1 MGYVFHERA
10 NKGNSLLFF
19 DPETVLSSD
28 EEYALILEILEG
40 FTRLEFSYSSKN
52 SIYPLS
58 HQESDYERDE
68 RLRFNM
74 EEWSLIAA
82 EVDAYGN
89 YLIAFI
95 CRKNEPERAFVL
107 TLDYG
112 RILAAIYQEWSIE
125 AGGVIL
131 YESQDYPWN
140 QGIEDIVANKASGAS
155 SDYIHPSFSAYQKK
169 KIQNLDAAKP
179 RDDDEAEG
187 IIEVERPS
195 FVAGGSKKPKNL
207 GRYNVPKPAP
217 KIAPTPVEKKIEVPK
232 EKTAEPLLTPA
243 FVPSSSTKPRN
254 LDAKSPSR
262 PVQNKPEPVI
272 EEDDEEIIIP
282 KLEPYRPA
290 VAKGTPKNLHH
301 WSFFATYRMPRRE
314 GEFNLFYNPL
324 NLDTVERFESVEK
337 SLENLTSLYIGE
349 YCVFSPSLPD
359 YDASV
364 LPEIRSFDIH
374 KWRILVLA
382 LGREDQVESALI
394 AYIED
399 PRFCLLIRFLGNSR
413 SIVGFMTAG
422 ASIQGTP
429 LTSFELF
436 KRYETPRVQPRKPE
450 PVKPMV
456 PLAPKP
462 KKEVHAPPKQEEEVV
477 PSKKKEKLFERRKIY
492 STSSFQRD
500 CEEFADAYFG
510 LFEDDLRHTLATL
523 LSSTDE
529 ELNDY
534 FSRND
539 AKKIA
544 SKGSVTIRKFRF
556 GTCDQYAGARLFYC
570 YGYDLP
576 GTVSGDGLL
585 LLGISPHEEHDDQF
599 EFAENRYARFAEK
612 RDFVY
617 REFLPSGE
625 KGEVERIPHMSS
637 DQFGML
643 GEALVKMP
651 MAFLGSAGT
660 GKTLLSVRH
669 GYELGKQ
676 GKHVLYLT
684 YQQRLCQEVRHQFDL
699 LGAMNIETLTFRDL
713 VGIILG
719 PEAREKMKTKRHFR
733 EWFAHYAKHTY
744 AMKKPLRAFGD
755 AIEDQFR
762 VCYTFYRGVID
773 GAYEEGHKNPRALM
787 RKERFFDLTKDE
799 RGYSSEEKDTIYEVA
814 KAYQAALE
822 REDGFTD
829 NQFAREIIGLG
840 KEGASYDAVIVDEFQ
855 DLTEYQFYAII
866 CQLKDADP
874 LPLFIYGDENQAIN
888 PTLFDF
894 DDANRILRK
903 VYGETVQFERRLIG
917 SSYRSGPTLVHY
929 INDINRVKRDAI
941 GARRY
946 GDDEE
951 ISVREDASDLLPILV
966 QGKQKLSEL
975 VEACAESDRDVV
987 FVFPSATLLQK
998 CAEDFRKK
1006 AKNLVETRFLS
1017 VEDAKGMQWDSVV
1030 LVDFFTHS
1038 KKLFDGMLG
1047 EERLGH
1053 RSTIHRMLFN
1063 RFYVALTRAENRI
1076 IVYES
1081 DPSPLIQEQL
1091 LKGLVP
1097 LSDLTELRSYFAGKM
1112 RQGDWKGRGDEQF
1125 RLHRYD
1131 RAAYYYSRSSH
1142 PEAAISLEKALAY
1155 LKASRGELG
1164 EAEQI
1169 ALYLNNG
1176 DYPSML
1182 SYYRD
1187 TGKGLAER
1195 LLEALLEHTVSPPDA
1210 LEAYKALPKNLTDPE
1225 RVMFLDLCI
1234 ELYNQAIIDD
1244 IDRLKRRLADG

>member
-1 MGYVFHERA
+1 MGYVFHERV

-19 DPETVLSSD
+19 DPESNLSGD
-28 EEYALILEILEG
+28 ADYALILEMLED
-40 FTRLEFSYSSKN
+40 FTRLEFSFSSKN

-68 RLRFNM
+68 RLHFDM
-74 EEWSLIAA
+74 GQWSLIAA

-89 YLIAFI
+89 YLTAFI

-125 AGGVIL
+125 AGGDVL

-140 QGIEDIVANKASGAS
+140 QGIEDIALNKSADSG
-155 SDYIHPSFSAYQKK
+155 DYIHPSFSAYRKK
-169 KIQNLDAAKP
+169 KPQNLDGPKQ
-179 RDDDEAEG
+179 REEEEVEG
-187 IIEVERPS
+187 VIEVQRPS

-207 GRYNVPKPAP
+207 GRYGTPSPSKKPAP
-217 KIAPTPVEKKIEVPK
+217 KSVEEKKQEPQPKPIEPIV
-232 EKTAEPLLTPA
+232 APA
-243 FVPSSSTKPRN
+243 FVPSSSGKPRN
-254 LDAKSPSR
+254 LDAKTPSR
-262 PVQNKPEPVI
+262 PAPIKPDPVA
-272 EEDDEEIIIP
+272 EEEEIVVP
-282 KLEPYRPA
+282 ELEAYRPA
-290 VAKGTPKNLHH
+290 VPRGAPKNLHH
-301 WSFFATYRMPRRE
+301 WSFYQSYRMPRRE

-324 NLDTVERFESVEK
+324 NPDAVERFEAVAK
-337 SLENLTSLYIGE
+337 SLENLSSLYIGE

-359 YDASV
+359 YDAAS
-364 LPEIRSFDIH
+364 LPQIKSFDVH
-374 KWRILVLA
+374 QWKILVLA
-382 LGREDQVESALI
+382 LGREDNVESALI
-394 AYIED
+394 AFNED
-399 PRFCLLIRFLGNSR
+399 PRFCLLIRFLGKSR

-429 LTSFELF
+429 HTSFDLF
-436 KRYETPRVQPRKPE
+436 KRYETPPVYPKKEEPKPAA
-450 PVKPMV
+450 PIS
-456 PLAPKP
+456 PKP
-462 KKEVHAPPKQEEEVV
+462 KKEAHVQPKPFEEAASE
-477 PSKKKEKLFERRKIY
+477 KKKETLVERRKIY

-500 CEEFADAYFG
+500 CDEFRDTYFA
-510 LFEDDLRHTLATL
+510 LFEDDLRHTLAVL
-523 LSSTDE
+523 LSSTEE

-539 AKKIA
+539 AKKIT

-576 GTVSGDGLL
+576 GTVSGDSLL

-617 REFLPSGE
+617 HEFLP
-625 KGEVERIPHMSS
+625 KGEEGDLERIPHMSS

-643 GEALVKMP
+643 GEAAVKMP

-669 GYELGKQ
+669 GYDLGKQ

-699 LGAMNIETLTFRDL
+699 LGAENVDTLTFRDL
-713 VGIILG
+713 VGLILG
-719 PEAREKMKTKRHFR
+719 PEAKEKMKTKRHFR

-744 AMKKPLRAFGD
+744 SMKKPLRAFGD

-773 GAYEEGHKNPRALM
+773 GVYEEGRKNPRALM
-787 RKERFFDLTKDE
+787 SKERFFELTKDE
-799 RGYSSEEKDTIYEVA
+799 RGYSNEEKETIYEVA
-814 KAYQAALE
+814 KAYQAFLE

-829 NQFAREIIGLG
+829 NQFASQIIDLG
-840 KEGASYDAVIVDEFQ
+840 RDGASYDAIIVDEFQ

-866 CQLKDADP
+866 CQIKAADP
-874 LPLFIYGDENQAIN
+874 LPLFVYGDENQAIN

-903 VYGETVQFERRLIG
+903 VYGESVQFERRLIG

-929 INDINRVKRDAI
+929 INDINRVKKEAI

-951 ISVREDASDLLPILV
+951 ISVREDASDLLPVLV
-966 QGKQKLSEL
+966 QGKTRLSEL
-975 VEACAESDRDVV
+975 VEACAETDRDVV
-987 FVFPSATLLQK
+987 FIFPSATLLQK
-998 CAEDFRKK
+998 CGDEFRKK

-1047 EERLGH
+1047 EDRLGH

-1081 DPSPLIQEQL
+1081 DPSRLIQDQL
-1091 LKGLVP
+1091 LKGLVR
-1097 LSDLTELRSYFAGKM
+1097 LSDLTELRSYFAGQM
-1112 RQGDWKGRGDEQF
+1112 RIGDWKGRGDEQF
-1125 RLHRYD
+1125 RLGRYD

-1142 PEAAISLEKALAY
+1142 PEAALALEKALAY
-1155 LKASRGELG
+1155 LKASRGEIK
-1164 EAEQI
+1164 EAEQVS
-1169 ALYLNNG
+1169 LYLDNG
-1176 DYPSML
+1176 DYRSML
-1182 SYYRD
+1182 AYYKD
-1187 TGKGLAER
+1187 TGKGLPER
-1195 LLEALLEHTVSPPDA
+1195 LLEALLEHTVSPRDA
-1210 LEAYKALPKNLTDPE
+1210 LEAYRALPKNLSDPE

-1234 ELYNQAIIDD
+1234 ELYNQAIIDN